1 MLLHLIDDADSRLQ
15 IQFSKVQTSVCTLFN
30 ELILL
35 ISWFLSIFHF
45 LPVCS
50 FLSFVSICVILL
62 LIAESNKKGKSGILI
77 FLKNCKLYYDSRNKY
92 NTKTWKKPSFLQK
105 WCSVG
110 FWYEV
115 QDSLEAFPICWVWK
129 SGIIFAPKI

>member
-1 MLLHLIDDADSRLQ
+1 MMQADSRLQ

-50 FLSFVSICVILL
+50 FLSFVSICVIWVSVKLL

-92 NTKTWKKPSFLQK
+92 NTKTWKSRLFFKNDAQLDFGMRSRTPWRLFQFVE
-105 WCSVG
+105 CENQG
-110 FWYEV
+110 
-115 QDSLEAFPICWVWK
+115 
-129 SGIIFAPKI
+129 